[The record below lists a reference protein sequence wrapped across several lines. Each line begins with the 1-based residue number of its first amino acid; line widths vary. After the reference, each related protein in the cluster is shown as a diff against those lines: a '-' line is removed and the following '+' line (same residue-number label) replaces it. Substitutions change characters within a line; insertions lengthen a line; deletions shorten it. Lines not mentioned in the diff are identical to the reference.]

1 MASISIV
8 FRKDKINKKGEAP
21 IHFRI
26 IKDRKVSYIAS
37 TISIPEDSW
46 DSAKNKIK
54 PKHLN
59 SARLNSMLTN
69 KFAELQDNVYK
80 YETNHKSTTTSQ
92 LKESIYGK
100 KPLFFFAFAESAIE
114 PFLKEGKIGTYDKN
128 KAIIAKLK
136 VFSDS
141 TSLTFQDITPEFLT
155 KYQRYLKDTLNN
167 KTNTANNS
175 LKFINQMFKVAYSQ
189 DLIEHNIIPFNKFKI
204 KAEKTQRFYLSEE
217 ELSLIENFSPTPGT
231 RVELHRDMFVFA
243 AYAGGVRVSDILQL
257 KWKDFDGTN
266 LNITMKK
273 TGGQISVKVP
283 NKALAIIENYKVADG
298 NSNDYLF
305 PMLSNDLNC
314 NDPRAVDSALSSA
327 TAYINKNLKFIA
339 EKVNIDKPLSFH
351 ISRHTW
357 ATRALRKGISID
369 KVSKLLGHAQLR
381 ETQIYAKI
389 VNEDLDK
396 AMDVFND

>member
-37 TISIPEDSW
+37 TISILEDSW
-46 DSAKNKIK
+46 DGAKNKIK

-59 SARLNSMLTN
+59 SARLNTMLTN
-69 KFAELQDNVYK
+69 KFAEHQDNVYE
-80 YETNHKSTTTSQ
+80 YETNHKSTTTTQ

-100 KPLFFFAFAESAIE
+100 KPLSFFAFAENAIE

-141 TSLTFQDITPEFLT
+141 TTLTFQDITPEFLT

-217 ELSLIENFSPTPGT
+217 ELCLIENFSPNPGT

-283 NKALAIIENYKVADG
+283 NKALAII
-298 NSNDYLF
+298 
-305 PMLSNDLNC
+305 
-314 NDPRAVDSALSSA
+314 
-327 TAYINKNLKFIA
+327 
-339 EKVNIDKPLSFH
+339 
-351 ISRHTW
+351 
-357 ATRALRKGISID
+357 
-369 KVSKLLGHAQLR
+369 
-381 ETQIYAKI
+381 
-389 VNEDLDK
+389 
-396 AMDVFND
+396 